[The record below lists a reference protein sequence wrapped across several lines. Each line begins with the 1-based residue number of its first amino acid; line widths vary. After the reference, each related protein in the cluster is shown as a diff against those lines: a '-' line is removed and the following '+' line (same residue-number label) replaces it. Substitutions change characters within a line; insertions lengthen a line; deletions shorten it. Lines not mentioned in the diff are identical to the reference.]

1 MLSAHLVRMVEQH
14 ADKLTDELVDDI
26 QRNERTK
33 SFRQVSRD
41 QLRQQI
47 LRFYHHLGEWLSERS
62 ETIVEKSFEDL
73 GRDWFHRQVPLEEL
87 LWALNLTKQHLRER
101 IRGAGALYSSV
112 ELHNEIQIGMA
123 VGRFFDHVL
132 YAVVKAYEE
141 ERRAGKGP
149 KGEVPKFDVGSE
161 PSRINWVP

>member
-14 ADKLTDELVDDI
+14 ADTLTDELVDDI
-26 QRNERTK
+26 QRNERTPA
-33 SFRQVSRD
+33 FRPVSRD

-47 LRFYHHLGEWLSERS
+47 LRFYQHLGEWLSERS
-62 ETIVEKSFEDL
+62 ETIVEEGFENL
-73 GRDWFHRQVPLEEL
+73 GRDWYHRHVPLEQL
-87 LWALNLTKQHLRER
+87 FWALTLTKQHLRDR
-101 IRGAGALYSSV
+101 IRGAGGLYSSV

-123 VGRFFDHVL
+123 IGRFFDHVL

-141 ERRAGKGP
+141 ESRAGNAP
-149 KGEVPKFDVGSE
+149 KGAVPKFDVGTE